1 MKILHQEYAYLFLL
15 VLMEPAMSAS
25 CDLGTLFG
33 TEEVREEEE
42 EEEVLAEG
50 VAVEDSGFIESDSS
64 LSFSTASYI
73 HTKDNR

>member
-1 MKILHQEYAYLFLL
+1 
-15 VLMEPAMSAS
+15 MSAS

-42 EEEVLAEG
+42 EEEEEDEVLAEG